1 MISNPDLV
9 SKNSH
14 HNIPSKSILIKK
26 PTITKFY
33 PKISKF
39 CMKISNSDPFILS
52 GFYTRMSNPKP
63 FLYYKK
69 RVAFGSFG
77 SDAFTVVHPK
87 KMCTSLP
94 ASLTEEP
101 FTFTEPFRRNVLH
114 NPIFN
119 LFHNILSKSHLYPHR
134 SYTSY
139 NTSWLP
145 HIYDV
150 YDDDL

>member
-1 MISNPDLV
+1 MLSNPDLV

-14 HNIPSKSILIKK
+14 HNIPSKSILIKN
-26 PTITKFY
+26 PTFTKFY

-39 CMKISNSDPFILS
+39 CMKISNSDPFLLS
-52 GFYTRMSNPKP
+52 GFYTRMSNPKL

-69 RVAFGSFG
+69 RATPLPSFIPKNECVFTGVARGWNRSRNL
-77 SDAFTVVHPK
+77 SK
-87 KMCTSLP
+87 
-94 ASLTEEP
+94 
-101 FTFTEPFRRNVLH
+101 RNVLH